1 MNDNPPSREW
11 QQQNN
16 CLLIYQSAVDF
27 QQTDAIEMG
36 RNKQTVVRRKG
47 KKSNQDNGAGPVRVR
62 FSCQNIFIYSI
73 CLISHCPVSTLK
85 NTDIFLT
92 DDNETS

>member
-1 MNDNPPSREW
+1 MIIHQVANDSSKITVCSSIKVP
-11 QQQNN
+11 
-16 CLLIYQSAVDF
+16 LIS
-27 QQTDAIEMG
+27 
-36 RNKQTVVRRKG
+36 NKLTLSKWVETNKRLSVGKE